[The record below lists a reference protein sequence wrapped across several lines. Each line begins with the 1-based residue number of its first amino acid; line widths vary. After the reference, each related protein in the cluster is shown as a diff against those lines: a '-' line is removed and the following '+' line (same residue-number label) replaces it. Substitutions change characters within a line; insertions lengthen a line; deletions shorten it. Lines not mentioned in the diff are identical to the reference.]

1 MNLDG
6 RAKLYVFLGA
16 LFVTSLVVGDLIGGK
31 LVEVNLFGWIL
42 AMPAGMI
49 AFPVTFLLT
58 DLVNEFY
65 GRKAARF
72 LTLVG
77 FVMAL
82 YTIGLV
88 NWGVALPRHVWTG
101 DAYQASYRQ
110 IFASSQRIL
119 FASVTAY
126 LVGQFLD
133 IAVFHLLKVATR
145 GRFLWLRATGSTVV
159 SQLVDTIVVQAL
171 AFGSMLT
178 LSNVFRLV
186 FTAYVLKLIIAILL
200 TPLIYAGHAMVE
212 RWLGLEPVAVGE
224 EGA

>member
-1 MNLDG
+1 MTFDA
-6 RAKLYVFLGA
+6 RIKLYIFLAG

-31 LVEVNLFGWIL
+31 LVHVNLFGWML

-77 FVMAL
+77 FVMAV

-88 NWGVALPRHVWTG
+88 NWGVALPPHVWTG
-101 DAYQASYRQ
+101 DAYQASYRL

-119 FASVTAY
+119 IASVTAY
-126 LVGQFLD
+126 LVGQLLD
-133 IAVFHLLKVATR
+133 IAVFHLLKKATH

-159 SQLVDTIVVQAL
+159 SQLVDTVVVQAL
-171 AFGSMLT
+171 AFGSLLT
-178 LSNVFRLV
+178 ASNVVKVV

-212 RWLGLEPVAVGE
+212 RWLGLEPLAVGE
-224 EGA
+224 EAS

>member
-1 MNLDG
+1 VNLDG
-6 RAKLYVFLGA
+6 RAKLYVFLSV
-16 LFVTSLVVGDLIGGK
+16 LFVTSLVVGDLLGGK
-31 LVEVNLFGWIL
+31 LVEVNLFGWPL

-65 GRKAARF
+65 GRRAARF

-77 FVMAL
+77 FVMAV
-82 YTIGLV
+82 YTILLV
-88 NWGVALPRHVWTG
+88 NWAVALPRHTWTG
-101 DAYQASYRQ
+101 DAFQASYRQ
-110 IFASSQRIL
+110 IFGSSQRVLI
-119 FASVTAY
+119 ASVTAY

-133 IAVFHLLKVATR
+133 IAVFHLLKVATK

-159 SQLVDTIVVQAL
+159 SQFVDTIVVQAL

-178 LSNVFRLV
+178 LSNVFKV
-186 FTAYVLKLIIAILL
+186 IFTAYILKLIIAILL

-224 EGA
+224 EA